1 MVKSIGIDPGDHSV
15 KVVELEGN
23 YKKTRLVRVHTALLG
38 CAADAAARAEAVAV
52 ATEAGRADGMR
63 GDVRLGHPCREAVL
77 RVIELPFKGHDAI
90 RKVVKAEVEGE
101 IHSHTLD
108 DMVVDFH
115 EIGEGAD
122 GGTRVLVASVPK
134 PGLRLQLDA
143 LTAHG
148 IEAETVDLDTMA
160 LWRAADWAGAFVVDA
175 DAGEAVVGAPV
186 PVTAVVDLGARS
198 VKVLI
203 VEGDRL
209 VEMRTLRVGDAVV
222 GDEVARLHGLDA
234 TTAREVT
241 QACLTTGSDQRLEV
255 AAALPAPV
263 EGAPAETKPPPARHV
278 TVTFA
283 EVDAAQTAYLQ
294 RLARELTRF
303 LTASGRSTRIGT
315 LWITGGGSMRTDTRD
330 MLREVFGVEPR
341 ELDVLSHLQHDLEPD
356 EVDDLGPRLTTA
368 IGLALGRMGGPEGF
382 DLRQEDLTLSRGFD
396 KLKFP
401 LAIACMVAWLALFVH
416 ANKRAM
422 ELKNLELYIGQ
433 TFIDKTKPNA
443 PPQFHGMLNS
453 VFGSRW
459 FDSAQ
464 NFRLEE
470 SKGKDYTYK
479 DLIAEVTAAPV
490 YRRLQIVR
498 DRLKSVADQK
508 QKQSGVYEDVSLE
521 SGLAV
526 LVRWS
531 ELLRAIEPQLG
542 RFLVP
547 RLELNMKTPNRR
559 LEFVVAFRGEDFRER
574 MSVLEQAMEAE
585 CGKPDSP
592 FERPKGSDRA
602 STEERFRDSDETG
615 VSGAYYK
622 VTMRV
627 KESFETFGPS
637 SSAAVGALPASTG
650 ASTRNGGDRLAHMED
665 RR

>member
-15 KVVELEGN
+15 KVVELEGS
-23 YKKTRLVRVHTALLG
+23 YRKTRLVRVHTASL
-38 CAADAAARAEAVAV
+38 AAAPDAVARAEAVA
-52 ATEAGRADGMR
+52 AAAEAAREEGMR

-115 EIGEGAD
+115 EIGEGVD

-134 PGLRLQLDA
+134 PGLRLQIEA
-143 LTAHG
+143 LAAHG
-148 IEAETVDLDTMA
+148 IEPETVDLDTMA
-160 LWRAADWAGAFVVDA
+160 LWRAADRAGAFEVEAA
-175 DAGEAVVGAPV
+175 DAAPAGAPAA
-186 PVTAVVDLGARS
+186 VTAIVDLGARS
-198 VKVLI
+198 VKVLL

-222 GDEVARLHGLDA
+222 SDEIARLHGLDA
-234 TTAREVT
+234 ATARDVT
-241 QACLTTGSDQRLEV
+241 HECLRTGTDQRLDV
-255 AAALPAPV
+255 AAALPVAA
-263 EGAPAETKPPPARHV
+263 EGAPAVSEVEQPPARHV
-278 TVTFA
+278 TIRFT

-303 LTASGRSTRIGT
+303 LTASGRAVRIGA
-315 LWITGGGSMRTDTRD
+315 LWITGGASVRADAKD

-341 ELDVLSHLQHDLEPD
+341 ELDLLSHLEHDLSPD
-356 EVDDLGPRLTTA
+356 EVDELGPRLVTA

-433 TFIDKTKPNA
+433 TFIDKSKPNA

-453 VFGSRW
+453 VFTTRW
-459 FDSAQ
+459 FENAQ
-464 NFRLEE
+464 NFRLEQA
-470 SKGKDYTYK
+470 KGKDYTYK
-479 DLIAEVTAAPV
+479 DLIAEITEAPV
-490 YRRLQIVR
+490 HKRLQLVR
-498 DRLKSVADQK
+498 DKLRAVADQK

-531 ELLRAIEPQLG
+531 EMLRTVEPQLG
-542 RFLVP
+542 RYLVP
-547 RLELNMKTPNRR
+547 RIELGMKTPSRR
-559 LEFVVAFRGEDFRER
+559 LEFTVAFRGEDFRER
-574 MSVLEQAMEAE
+574 MSVLEQAIEAE
-585 CGKPDSP
+585 YNKADTP
-592 FERPKGSDRA
+592 FERPKGSDRG
-602 STEERFRDSDETG
+602 SVEERFRDSDETG
-615 VSGAYYK
+615 ISGAYYK

-627 KESFETFGPS
+627 KDVFEPFGPS
-637 SSAAVGALPASTG
+637 SSAAIGAASPSL
-650 ASTRNGGDRLAHMED
+650 AAPQDRVATLED

>member
-15 KVVELEGN
+15 KVIELEGN
-23 YKKTRLVRVHTALLG
+23 YRKTRLVRVHMASL
-38 CAADAAARAEAVAV
+38 AAANDAVARAEAVAAAV
-52 ATEAGRADGMR
+52 EAARDDGMR

-115 EIGEGAD
+115 EIGEGVE

-134 PGLRLQLDA
+134 PGLRLQIDA
-143 LTAHG
+143 LAAHG
-148 IEAETVDLDTMA
+148 IEAETVDLDAMA
-160 LWRAADWAGAFVVDA
+160 LYRAADWAGAFA
-175 DAGEAVVGAPV
+175 TGEAEAAAPGAPAV
-186 PVTAVVDLGARS
+186 VTAIVDLGARS
-198 VKVLI
+198 VKVLL
-203 VEGDRL
+203 VEGEQL

-222 GDEVARLHGLDA
+222 SDEVARLHGLDA
-234 TTAREVT
+234 APARDVT
-241 QACLTTGSDQRLEV
+241 HECLSTGKDQRLDV
-255 AAALPAPV
+255 AAALPVAA
-263 EGAPAETKPPPARHV
+263 EGAVPDAEQPPARHV
-278 TVTFA
+278 TITFA

-303 LTASGRSTRIGT
+303 LTASGRGVHIGA
-315 LWITGGGSMRTDTRD
+315 LWITGGASVRADAKD

-341 ELDVLSHLQHDLEPD
+341 QLELLSQLQHDLTPE
-356 EVDDLGPRLTTA
+356 EVDELGPRLATA
-368 IGLALGRMGGPEGF
+368 IGLALGSMGGPEGF
-382 DLRQEDLTLSRGFD
+382 NLRQEDLTLSRGFD
-396 KLKFP
+396 RLKFP

-416 ANKRAM
+416 ANRRAM

-433 TFIDKTKPNA
+433 TFIDKSKPNA

-453 VFGSRW
+453 VFITRW
-459 FDSAQ
+459 FENSQ
-464 NFRLEE
+464 NFRLEQ

-479 DLIAEVTAAPV
+479 DLIEEITEAPV

-498 DRLKSVADQK
+498 DRLRTVAEQK

-531 ELLRAIEPQLG
+531 EVLRSVEPQLG
-542 RFLVP
+542 RYLVP
-547 RLELNMKTPNRR
+547 RVELGMKTPSRR
-559 LEFVVAFRGEDFRER
+559 LEFTVAFRGEDFRER
-574 MSVLEQAMEAE
+574 MSVLEQAIETEYNQA
-585 CGKPDSP
+585 DTP
-592 FERPKGSDRA
+592 FERPKGNDRG
-602 STEERFRDSDETG
+602 SVEERFRDSDETG
-615 VSGAYYK
+615 ISGAYYK

-627 KESFETFGPS
+627 KDVFEPYGPS
-637 SSAAVGALPASTG
+637 NSAAIGAAPSAPDRPATPPDRV
-650 ASTRNGGDRLAHMED
+650 ASVED

>member
-1 MVKSIGIDPGDHSV
+1 MVKSIGVDPGDHTV
-15 KVVELEGN
+15 KVVELEGS
-23 YKKTRLVRVHTALLG
+23 YRKTRLVRVHTASLAG
-38 CAADAAARAEAVAV
+38 ASDAVARAEAVAAAVEV
-52 ATEAGRADGMR
+52 ARGEGMR

-77 RVIELPFKGHDAI
+77 RTIELPFKGHDAI

-115 EIGEGAD
+115 EIGEGVD

-134 PGLRLQLDA
+134 PGLRLQIDA
-143 LTAHG
+143 LSAHG
-148 IEAETVDLDTMA
+148 IEAETVDLDTMS
-160 LWRAADWAGAFVVDA
+160 LYRAADWAGVFAADGDA
-175 DAGEAVVGAPV
+175 PAGAANA
-186 PVTAVVDLGARS
+186 VTALVDLGARS

-203 VEGDRL
+203 VEGDQL

-222 GDEVARLHGLDA
+222 SDEVARVHGLDVA
-234 TTAREVT
+234 TAREVT
-241 QACLTTGSDQRLEV
+241 QACLESGSDQRVDV
-255 AAALPAPV
+255 AAELPAPV
-263 EGAPAETKPPPARHV
+263 EDAAPAPGAETALEAPAARRV

-303 LTASGRSTRIGT
+303 LTASGRSVRIGS
-315 LWITGGGSMRTDTRD
+315 LWITGGASVRPDAQG

-341 ELDVLSHLQHDLEPD
+341 ELDLLSHLQHELDPD
-356 EVDDLGPRLTTA
+356 QVADLGPRLATA

-396 KLKFP
+396 RLKFP
-401 LAIACMVAWLALFVH
+401 LAIACIVAWLALFVH
-416 ANKRAM
+416 GYKRLM

-433 TFIDKTKPNA
+433 TFIDKARPNA
-443 PPQFHGMLNS
+443 PPQFHGLLNA
-453 VFGSRW
+453 VFQTRW
-459 FDSAQ
+459 FEHAQ
-464 NFRLEE
+464 NFRLEQAR
-470 SKGKDYTYK
+470 GKDYTHK
-479 DLIAEVTAAPV
+479 DLIEEIMAAPV
-490 YRRLQIVR
+490 HRRLQIVR
-498 DRLKSVADQK
+498 DRLRSVADQK

-531 ELLRAIEPQLG
+531 DMLRSIEPQLG
-542 RFLVP
+542 RYLVP
-547 RLELNMKTPNRR
+547 RLELAMKAPNRR

-574 MSVLEQAMEAE
+574 MSVLEQAMDAE
-585 CGKPDSP
+585 YAKPDSP
-592 FERPKGSDRA
+592 FERPSTRDQA
-602 STEERFRDSDETG
+602 SVEERFRDSAETG

-627 KESFETFGPS
+627 KDVFEPFGPS
-637 SSAAVGALPASTG
+637 SAAALGALPTLGGGPARVAS
-650 ASTRNGGDRLAHMED
+650 LED

>member
-1 MVKSIGIDPGDHSV
+1 MVKSIGIDPGDHTV
-15 KVVELEGN
+15 KVVELEGS
-23 YKKTRLVRVHTALLG
+23 YKKTRLLRVHTAALG
-38 CAADAAARAEAVAV
+38 AAPDAVARAEAVAAAV
-52 ATEAGRADGMR
+52 DAARSDGMR
-63 GDVRLGHPCREAVL
+63 GDLRLGHPCREAVL
-77 RVIELPFKGHDAI
+77 RTIELPFKGHEAI

-108 DMVVDFH
+108 DMVVDFL
-115 EIGEGAD
+115 EIGEGVD

-134 PGLRLQLDA
+134 PGLRLQLEA
-143 LTAHG
+143 LAAHG

-160 LWRAADWAGAFVVDA
+160 LWRAADWAGVFDVDEHEP
-175 DAGEAVVGAPV
+175 AGAANG
-186 PVTAVVDLGARS
+186 VTALVDLGARS

-222 GDEVARLHGLDA
+222 SDEVARLHGLDA
-234 TTAREVT
+234 ATAREIT
-241 QACLTTGSDQRLEV
+241 HACLSTGSDQRLDI
-255 AAALPAPV
+255 AAALPAMAEDLVPA
-263 EGAPAETKPPPARHV
+263 EGAPEVVAETPPARQI

-303 LTASGRSTRIGT
+303 LTASGRGLRIGA
-315 LWITGGGSMRTDTRD
+315 LWITGGASVRADAKD
-330 MLREVFGVEPR
+330 MLREVFGVDPQ
-341 ELDVLSHLQHDLEPD
+341 ELDLLSHLQHDLEPE
-356 EVDDLGPRLTTA
+356 EVEELGPRLATA

-382 DLRQEDLTLSRGFD
+382 NLRQEDLTLSRGFD
-396 KLKFP
+396 RVKFP

-433 TFIDKTKPNA
+433 TFIDKAKPNA
-443 PPQFHGMLNS
+443 LPQFHGLLNS
-453 VFGSRW
+453 VFQPKW
-459 FDSAQ
+459 FENAQ
-464 NFRLEE
+464 NFRLEQAR
-470 SKGKDYTYK
+470 GKDYTHK
-479 DLIAEVTAAPV
+479 DLIEEITAAPV
-490 YRRLQIVR
+490 HRRLQIVR
-498 DRLKSVADQK
+498 DRLRSVAEQK

-531 ELLRAIEPQLG
+531 DMLRSVEPLLG
-542 RFLVP
+542 RYLVP
-547 RLELNMKTPNRR
+547 RLELGMKAPNRR

-574 MSVLEQAMEAE
+574 MSALEQAMDTEYN
-585 CGKPDSP
+585 KPDTP
-592 FERPKGSDRA
+592 FERPKGNDRA

-615 VSGAYYK
+615 ISGAYYK
-622 VTMRV
+622 ITMRV
-627 KESFETFGPS
+627 KDVFEPFGPS
-637 SSAAVGALPASTG
+637 SAAAVGALPTLPGRADRVAS
-650 ASTRNGGDRLAHMED
+650 LED